1 MCNGLGVKIDHG
13 APAIVRLYIH
23 PSNRPIPYHQ
33 YLEVESRLQDR
44 QTATHLPFLGDIAG
58 KPDQMSLYCYKYNTT

>member
-13 APAIVRLYIH
+13 APAIEKLH
-23 PSNRPIPYHQ
+23 PSDSPIPYHQ
-33 YLEVESRLQDR
+33 YLGIESKLQDR
-44 QTATHLPFLGDIAG
+44 QTATHLLLFRDIAG